1 MQHSSWKK
9 AKVAP
14 LKQTTIPR
22 LELAAAVLAVHLDK
36 LLKAELQL
44 QLVKSTFWS
53 DSTTVLSYITNT
65 TRIFKTCVANR
76 VSFIQSL
83 SAPANWRH
91 ISSKLNPADA
101 ASRGKRVDF
110 LLKFKIWING
120 PDFISQ
126 TQSQWP
132 DTVTVSAIQYNDPE
146 VRNEITVNTILVKP
160 DECPTNKLLNYFSKW
175 ATLKTAVAWI
185 LKFMEILQQQVK

>member
-1 MQHSSWKK
+1 M
-9 AKVAP
+9 
-14 LKQTTIPR
+14 
-22 LELAAAVLAVHLDK
+22 HLDK
-36 LLKAELQL
+36 LLKAELKL
-44 QLVKSTFWS
+44 QSVESTFWS

-65 TRIFKTCVANR
+65 TRRFKTYVANR
-76 VSFIQSL
+76 VSSIQSL
-83 SAPANWRH
+83 SAPTNWRH

-120 PDFISQ
+120 PYFISQ